1 MFVEKLRRS
10 SILEGFVSHHMAPMA
25 SGIANGEED
34 RLVLP
39 PRLFKRSLT
48 PSEPVHRVLGVL
60 QKIR

>member
-10 SILEGFVSHHMAPMA
+10 RILERFVSHHMAPVA
-25 SGIANGEED
+25 SGIADREKD

-39 PRLFKRSLT
+39 PRPFKRSLT
-48 PSEPVHRVLGVL
+48 PSEPMHRVLGVL